1 MLRVRALTIGAL
13 AALTLTA
20 VAVVDTVK
28 AADDY
33 FQGKVI
39 ELILP
44 NSPTGRMSRY
54 ANLYAPYIKKYTGAD
69 DVRVVGMQGG
79 GGIKGTNYLWFQE
92 PDGLSIAFTSIPTL
106 ILAQLSGS
114 EAVQFDATKFEYL
127 GRAAT
132 EPRML
137 VVGGNSEIKSIQD
150 VLDLDREFVFPSQGT
165 DEDFY
170 TMAILADALGYDM
183 KIVTGYE
190 GMNDTAL
197 AVIKG
202 DGDGQIG
209 GAASFVSAIEAG
221 DMRPILTVWG
231 ERLEE
236 FPDVPDAL
244 ELVDGD
250 AKEAV
255 QGIINMLTMHRGF
268 YAPPDTDP
276 EAVRILREAITKAS
290 NDPELIEGAK
300 AGNLIL
306 LPSPGEEEQK
316 KIEQI
321 TAASQSM
328 VPVLKGALES
338 IQ

>member
-1 MLRVRALTIGAL
+1 MKRIRTMTV
-13 AALTLTA
+13 AALGVLALLA
-20 VAVVDTVK
+20 VAGADAVK

-33 FQGKVI
+33 FKGKVI

-44 NSPTGRMSRY
+44 NSPTGRMAQY
-54 ANLYAPYIKKYTGAD
+54 ANLYAPYIKEYTGAD

-79 GGIKGTNYLWFQE
+79 GGVKGTNFLWFQK

-114 EAVQFDATKFEYL
+114 EAVQFDATKFVYL
-127 GRAAT
+127 GRVAT
-132 EPRML
+132 EPRMM
-137 VVGGNSEIKSIQD
+137 VVGGNSEIKSMQD
-150 VLDLDREFVFPSQGT
+150 VIDLDRPFVFPSQGT

-170 TMAILADALGYDM
+170 TMAILSDSLGYDL

-209 GAASFVSAIEAG
+209 GAESFAAAIEAG
-221 DMRPILTVWG
+221 DMRPVLTVWG

-236 FPDVPDAL
+236 YPDVPDAL
-244 ELVDGD
+244 ELVKGD
-250 AKEAV
+250 KKAAVEA
-255 QGIINMLTMHRGF
+255 IINMLGMHRGF

-290 NDPELIEGAK
+290 ADPELVKQAE
-300 AGNLIL
+300 AGGLIL
-306 LPSPGEEEQK
+306 LPSPGDAEQK

-321 TAASQSM
+321 TAASQGII
-328 VPVLKGALES
+328 PVLKGALQS

>member
-1 MLRVRALTIGAL
+1 MRRIRTMTV
-13 AALTLTA
+13 AALGVLALLTVAA
-20 VAVVDTVK
+20 VDSVR

-33 FQGKVI
+33 FHGKVI

-54 ANLYAPYIKKYTGAD
+54 ANLYAPFIKKYTGAD

-79 GGIKGTNYLWFQE
+79 GGVKGTNFLWFQK

-127 GRAAT
+127 GRVAT
-132 EPRML
+132 EPRMM
-137 VVGGNSEIKSIQD
+137 VVGGNSGIKSIQD
-150 VLDLDREFVFPSQGT
+150 VIDLDRPFVFPSQGT

-170 TMAILADALGYDM
+170 TMAILADALGYDL

-209 GAASFVSAIEAG
+209 GAESFAAAIEAG
-221 DMRPILTVWG
+221 DMRPVLTVWG
-231 ERLEE
+231 ERIEGY
-236 FPDVPDAL
+236 PDVPDAL
-244 ELVDGD
+244 ELVEGEP
-250 AKEAV
+250 KEAV
-255 QGIINMLTMHRGF
+255 QAIINMLTMHRGF
-268 YAPPDTDP
+268 FAPPDTDP
-276 EAVRILREAITKAS
+276 EAVRILREAITQAS
-290 NDPELIEGAK
+290 NDPELIKGAED
-300 AGNLIL
+300 GGLIL
-306 LPSPGEEEQK
+306 LPSPGDKEQA
-316 KIEQI
+316 KIDQI
-321 TAASQSM
+321 TAASQGI
-328 VPVLKGALES
+328 VPVLEAALQS

>member
-1 MLRVRALTIGAL
+1 MTVAAL
-13 AALTLTA
+13 ATLALLA
-20 VAVVDTVK
+20 VAGADAVK

-33 FQGKVI
+33 FKGKVI

-79 GGIKGTNYLWFQE
+79 GGVKGTNFLWFQK

-127 GRAAT
+127 GRVAT
-132 EPRML
+132 EPRMM
-137 VVGGNSEIKSIQD
+137 VVGGNSEIKSMQD
-150 VLDLDREFVFPSQGT
+150 VIDLDRPFVFPSQGT

-170 TMAILADALGYDM
+170 TMAILSDSLGYDL

-209 GAASFVSAIEAG
+209 GAESFAAAIEAG
-221 DMRPILTVWG
+221 DMRPVLTVWG
-231 ERLEE
+231 ERLDDY
-236 FPDVPDAL
+236 PDVPDAL
-244 ELVDGD
+244 ELVKGD
-250 AKEAV
+250 KKAAVEA
-255 QGIINMLTMHRGF
+255 IINMLTMHRGF
-268 YAPPDTDP
+268 FAPPDTDP
-276 EAVRILREAITKAS
+276 EAVRILREAITQAS
-290 NDPELIEGAK
+290 ADPELIKGAED
-300 AGNLIL
+300 GGLIL
-306 LPSPGEEEQK
+306 LPSPGDAEQK

-321 TAASQSM
+321 TAASQGII
-328 VPVLKGALES
+328 PVLKDALQS

>member
-1 MLRVRALTIGAL
+1 MNRIRTLTIGAL
-13 AALTLTA
+13 ATLALLIVTG
-20 VAVVDTVK
+20 VDAVK

-33 FQGKVI
+33 FKDKVI
-39 ELILP
+39 EIILP

-54 ANLYAPYIKKYTGAD
+54 VNLYAPFIKKYTGAD
-69 DVRVVGMQGG
+69 DVRVVGMRGG
-79 GGIKGTNYLWFQE
+79 GGIKGTNFLWFQE
-92 PDGLSIAFTSIPTL
+92 PDGLSIAFTSVPTL

-114 EAVQFDATKFEYL
+114 EAVQFDATKFVYL

-132 EPRML
+132 EPRMM
-137 VVGGNSEIKSIQD
+137 VVGGNNEIKSIQD
-150 VLDLDREFVFPSQGT
+150 VIDLDREFIFPSQGT

-170 TMAILADALGYDM
+170 TMAILSDALGYDM

-209 GAASFVSAIEAG
+209 GARSFVGAIEAG
-221 DMRPILTVWG
+221 DMRPVLTVWG
-231 ERLEE
+231 ERMEE
-236 FPDVPDAL
+236 YPDVPDAL
-244 ELVDGD
+244 ELVEGEE
-250 AKEAV
+250 KEAV
-255 QGIINMLTMHRGF
+255 QAIINMLTMHRGF
-268 YAPPDTDP
+268 FAPPDTDP

-290 NDPELIEGAK
+290 NDPELIKGAEEG
-300 AGNLIL
+300 GLVL
-306 LPSPGEEEQK
+306 LPSPGEDEQK

-321 TAASQSM
+321 TAASQGI
-328 VPVLKGALES
+328 VPVLKDALQS